1 MNNESL
7 KHMLD
12 SSAPK
17 YEIVTYQN
25 KNLLTISQENKIKNT
40 TVIFIKIPA
49 YLTPGYK
56 YNITLHVHL
65 IPSPS
70 LVGKTVIVK

>member
-1 MNNESL
+1 
-7 KHMLD
+7 MLD
-12 SSAPK
+12 SSERK
-17 YEIVTYQN
+17 YGIVAYR
-25 KNLLTISQENKIKNT
+25 KINLLTISQENKIKDI
-40 TVIFIKIPA
+40 TVIFVKIPA